1 MIADRDKNWQ
11 ARFGP
16 SGPKLDLK
24 QVVFFFCH
32 FPVLQIGDFQMV
44 GQLAESLKGILRPQL
59 VQERCIFLLLIR
71 NKNGENGDFY
81 ITSI

>member
-1 MIADRDKNWQ
+1 MMIADRDKNWQ

-44 GQLAESLKGILRPQL
+44 GQ
-59 VQERCIFLLLIR
+59 
-71 NKNGENGDFY
+71 
-81 ITSI
+81 